1 MAWNTPIRQP
11 PSPGPR
17 MWYFKTSTAGRRC
30 IAFLRYTVEQ
40 RRCLLLRDSRS
51 VPEINSSGYPP
62 PVAPDPLQVVNVLAR
77 GAIDEA
83 VSLTSFER
91 SIRGAP
97 LRPAPFQRRGC
108 EPLSALLGPRGAFT
122 EYRRSLT
129 LSWSPAGTPESVSE
143 TARSAGRLSYAL
155 AGRELSR
162 TLTCKPKDPGTP
174 DPCESDAQQPES
186 AFRRIQNLRACTR
199 RPIKRV
205 NR

>member
-1 MAWNTPIRQP
+1 MVVRFPWGVFLETRCGSSAAPLDLASGGRRLAAP
-11 PSPGPR
+11 PSSSISAGAFHYNPGH
-17 MWYFKTSTAGRRC
+17 
-30 IAFLRYTVEQ
+30 
-40 RRCLLLRDSRS
+40 SRGQ
-51 VPEINSSGYPP
+51 E
-62 PVAPDPLQVVNVLAR
+62 R

-83 VSLTSFER
+83 VSLTSFDR

-108 EPLSALLGPRGAFT
+108 EPLSDLLGPRGAFT

-129 LSWSPAGTPESVSE
+129 LSLSPAGTPESVSE

-186 AFRRIQNLRACTR
+186 AFRRIANLRAFTR
-199 RPIKRV
+199 RPIKR
-205 NR
+205 

>member
-1 MAWNTPIRQP
+1 VKAARAIRLP
-11 PSPGPR
+11 GRPRGGSLSVGSRLSDSLRLTGRPFGPCVRRPSPR
-17 MWYFKTSTAGRRC
+17 CATVVFDSAG
-30 IAFLRYTVEQ
+30 AFHYNPGH
-40 RRCLLLRDSRS
+40 SRGQ
-51 VPEINSSGYPP
+51 E
-62 PVAPDPLQVVNVLAR
+62 R

-83 VSLTSFER
+83 VSLTSFDR